1 MSPPG
6 ILCAGAIEFR
16 SGPEEFATLRWQG
29 VSGLVL
35 AAGCT
40 LEQIA
45 STSMVVVV
53 RWSMFVVV
61 VVVRLLFGF
70 VLVDLVVVSSA
81 VVVSPASV
89 ATAEGCRSNCSG
101 ITCWVMGLHV
111 RDLPL
116 SMSGSIGEKREGTE
130 NDGLSHPNLACPI
143 LSA

>member
-6 ILCAGAIEFR
+6 ILCAGAVESR

-45 STSMVVVV
+45 SMVVVV
-53 RWSMFVVV
+53 RLSMFVVV

-70 VLVDLVVVSSA
+70 VLVVVSSSF
-81 VVVSPASV
+81 VISPASV
-89 ATAEGCRSNCSG
+89 GTSEGCSSNCSG
-101 ITCWVMGLHV
+101 IACWVRGLYV
-111 RDLPL
+111 LDLPL
-116 SMSGSIGEKREGTE
+116 ECSMSGSMGEKRDGTE
-130 NDGLSHPNLACPI
+130 NVCLSHPNTECPI
-143 LSA
+143 FSRL